1 MFRALGSGMKR
12 EETVLVVGDSSML
25 TEICA
30 SLATLKIAFKQVD
43 TIAEAIVLGDG
54 HECRS
59 VVVDSAKRGS
69 SLKAALAGLAEDV
82 EGAGEPCMF
91 SVLLVCELAHA
102 AQELPLLGDSFDECI
117 VCPVSAAEL
126 QVRLQAMAAWRDRA
140 KLLSE
145 LRLEV
150 ERRNQ
155 LAAFIVH
162 DMRNPLSAI
171 VGNVQLL
178 QEFSESDDSMQSQC
192 LGDLGELGDQVMSMV
207 NSLLE
212 VEQME
217 AGRLSPIFIEVELAP
232 YLGALPAR
240 YATALQARKI
250 EMELQLEA
258 GVTARFDK
266 DLILRIVENLLDN
279 SIRYTPRRGRVVI
292 ASKVREG
299 DLEITVGNSGPAI
312 PEAEHERIFDR
323 YFRLDNTRD
332 GARVSRGLGLYFC
345 KLAAEAHKGTVKV
358 ESRPGFPACFVL
370 HLPQSVVGA

>member
-1 MFRALGSGMKR
+1 MKKA
-12 EETVLVVGDSSML
+12 ETVLVVGDSSTL

-30 SLATLKIAFKQVD
+30 GLAVLDIECKQVA
-43 TIAEAIVLGDG
+43 TIAEALADE
-54 HECRS
+54 HACHS
-59 VVVDSAKRGS
+59 VVVDSAERGRR
-69 SLKAALAGLAEDV
+69 LKAALAEIADGVD
-82 EGAGEPCMF
+82 EPCRF
-91 SVLLVCELAHA
+91 SVLLVCDSTQA

-117 VCPVSAAEL
+117 ICPVSAAEL
-126 QVRLQAMAAWRDRA
+126 QVRLQAMAACRERA
-140 KLLSE
+140 TLLSE
-145 LRLEV
+145 LRQEV
-150 ERRNQ
+150 DRRNQ

-171 VGNVQLL
+171 LGNVQLL
-178 QEFSESDDSMQSQC
+178 QEFNASDDPMQSQC
-192 LGDLGELGDQVMSMV
+192 LGDLGELGDRVMSMV

-217 AGRLSPIFIEVELAP
+217 AGRLSPILVEVELDGAI
-232 YLGALPAR
+232 GALPSR

-250 EMELQLEA
+250 EMDLLLEE

-279 SIRYTPRRGRVVI
+279 SIRYTPRGGRVVV
-292 ASKVREG
+292 ACKVREG
-299 DLEITVGNSGPAI
+299 GLEIAVGNSGPAI
-312 PEAEHERIFDR
+312 PEAEHKRIFER

-345 KLAAEAHKGTVKV
+345 QLAAEAHKGTVTV

-370 HLPQSVVGA
+370 HLPQCVIGASGATD